1 MTAATAAAHVLVIED
16 NELVASA
23 MRILFEAAGR
33 RTSIAGCIAEA
44 LGIAANDPAR
54 LVLLDLTLP
63 DGDGLSL
70 VQPLRASGC
79 RTVVA
84 LTGRDEPETR
94 ARCLAAGCADV
105 FVKPVPVRE
114 LIARTSVW
122 LDVE

>member
-1 MTAATAAAHVLVIED
+1 MTHAAHVLVIED
-16 NELVASA
+16 NEVVASA

-33 RTSIAGCIAEA
+33 RASTAGTITEA
-44 LGIAANDPAR
+44 LGIAASDPAR

-70 VQPLRASGC
+70 VQPLLAAGC
-79 RTVVA
+79 GTVVA

-94 ARCLAAGCADV
+94 SRCLAAGCTDV

-114 LIARTSVW
+114 LMARTAIW
-122 LDVE
+122 LDAV